1 MTNDEAALFR
11 AAMRGVTPMAQDRAE
26 TGRRPV
32 DNARF
37 ALLRQRAS
45 HLPETWVS
53 PALSDQFV
61 VDVEAEERLYF
72 ASNGVQKS
80 QMQRLVRG
88 QLAFS
93 GSLDLHGLTVER
105 SREQL
110 VGFIAEAQQLAVRC
124 VRVVHGKASGALG
137 KQALLKSRVNSWLR
151 QHPEVLGFA
160 SCVPRHG
167 GSGAVY
173 VLLRNPGTDPS
184 PLAEAGR
191 AKSAVLR

>member
-26 TGRRPV
+26 TGHRPV

-45 HLPETWVS
+45 HLPETGAL

-110 VGFIAEAQQLAVRC
+110 VSFIAEAQQLAVRC

-160 SCVPRHG
+160 SCAPRHG

-173 VLLRNPGTDPS
+173 VLLRNPS
-184 PLAEAGR
+184 AE
-191 AKSAVLR
+191 